1 MSIQMDPPRSPVPAV
16 AQALAEAALQ
26 RQNMLLGADK
36 GAAGVGAPGA
46 VNPAGGVPPLPT
58 LNPATPLAPP
68 PLPEGAS
75 DPALADRV
83 SLSPRASQALQAQ
96 GQTSAAAPPAAA
108 AQPGRGMAVPPAAV
122 PTLAA
127 AGAGGVTG
135 AAWPASGVSPAMR
148 GLLNALV
155 QQLTPAAPQRV
166 VAMQPWGA
174 GLGGAGGLP
183 ADPDLPPLQTWLVG
197 QGLLHT
203 EQGPRAFTAMLRV
216 PAAWLQGLPT
226 ASLPSSP
233 APAGTLQAAF
243 AGSAQALTG
252 GLFALVLQ
260 PGVGAGERAAATSA
274 LLSLELA
281 PWQGAAA
288 SVVYGRDQ
296 LQARNDPWLQM
307 LALQASGYGREEEEA
322 DQRRRARGHC
332 DTPGCPYAGRA
343 PCEQPFCLAQRVVP
357 VQAVPPVG
365 GV

>member
-1 MSIQMDPPRSPVPAV
+1 MSIQMDPPRSPVPGV

-36 GAAGVGAPGA
+36 GASGVVVPGA
-46 VNPAGGVPPLPT
+46 GGPAGGVPPLPAP
-58 LNPATPLAPP
+58 NPAAPLAPP

-96 GQTSAAAPPAAA
+96 GQNPAAAA
-108 AQPGRGMAVPPAAV
+108 AQPGRGVAVPPAAT

-127 AGAGGVTG
+127 AGAGVVTG

-148 GLLNALV
+148 GLLDALV

-166 VAMQPWGA
+166 VAVQPWGA
-174 GLGGAGGLP
+174 GLGDAGGLP

-203 EQGPRAFTAMLRV
+203 EQGPRAFTATLRV
-216 PAAWLQGLPT
+216 PAAWLQSLPA
-226 ASLPSSP
+226 ASSPSSP
-233 APAGTLQAAF
+233 TPSGTLQAAL
-243 AGSAQALTG
+243 AGRSQALTS

-274 LLSLELA
+274 MLSLELA

-322 DQRRRARGHC
+322 VQRRRARGHC

-343 PCEQPFCLAQRVVP
+343 PCEQPFCLAMRVVP

>member
-26 RQNMLLGADK
+26 RQNMLLGVDK
-36 GAAGVGAPGA
+36 GGAGVVTPGA
-46 VNPAGGVPPLPT
+46 GIPTGGVPPLPT
-58 LNPATPLAPP
+58 PNPATPLAPP

-83 SLSPRASQALQAQ
+83 SLSPRASQALQ
-96 GQTSAAAPPAAA
+96 GQNPAAAA
-108 AQPGRGMAVPPAAV
+108 AQPGRGVVVPPAAI

-148 GLLNALV
+148 GLLDALV

-166 VAMQPWGA
+166 VAVQPWGA

-203 EQGPRAFTAMLRV
+203 EQGPRAFTATLRV
-216 PAAWLQGLPT
+216 PAAWLQGFPT
-226 ASLPSSP
+226 ASLPPSP

-243 AGSAQALTG
+243 AGRAQALTG

-260 PGVGAGERAAATSA
+260 PGVGASERAAATSA

-322 DQRRRARGHC
+322 DQRRRARSHC

-343 PCEQPFCLAQRVVP
+343 PCEQPFCLAMRVVP
-357 VQAVPPVG
+357 VQAVPPIAG
-365 GV
+365 GA

>member
-36 GAAGVGAPGA
+36 GASGVVVPGA
-46 VNPAGGVPPLPT
+46 GGPAGGVPPLPAP
-58 LNPATPLAPP
+58 NPAAPLAPP

-96 GQTSAAAPPAAA
+96 GQTPAAAPPTGAAP
-108 AQPGRGMAVPPAAV
+108 PGRGVAVPPAAI

-148 GLLNALV
+148 GLLDALV

-166 VAMQPWGA
+166 VAVQPWGA
-174 GLGGAGGLP
+174 GLGDAGGLP

-203 EQGPRAFTAMLRV
+203 EQGPRAFTATLRV
-216 PAAWLQGLPT
+216 PAAWLQSLPT
-226 ASLPSSP
+226 ASPPPSPTPS
-233 APAGTLQAAF
+233 GTLQAAL
-243 AGSAQALTG
+243 AGRAQALTG
-252 GLFALVLQ
+252 GLYALVLQ
-260 PGVGAGERAAATSA
+260 PGVGAAATSA

-343 PCEQPFCLAQRVVP
+343 PCEQPFCLAMRVMP

>member
-1 MSIQMDPPRSPVPAV
+1 
-16 AQALAEAALQ
+16 
-26 RQNMLLGADK
+26 
-36 GAAGVGAPGA
+36 
-46 VNPAGGVPPLPT
+46 
-58 LNPATPLAPP
+58 
-68 PLPEGAS
+68 
-75 DPALADRV
+75 
-83 SLSPRASQALQAQ
+83 
-96 GQTSAAAPPAAA
+96 
-108 AQPGRGMAVPPAAV
+108 
-122 PTLAA
+122 
-127 AGAGGVTG
+127 
-135 AAWPASGVSPAMR
+135 MR
-148 GLLNALV
+148 GLLDALV
-155 QQLTPAAPQRV
+155 QQLTPAAPQRM
-166 VAMQPWGA
+166 VAVQPWGA

-203 EQGPRAFTAMLRV
+203 EQGPRAFTATLRV

-226 ASLPSSP
+226 ASPPPTP
-233 APAGTLQAAF
+233 APAGTLQAAL
-243 AGSAQALTG
+243 AGRSQALTG

-288 SVVYGRDQ
+288 SVVYRRDQ

-322 DQRRRARGHC
+322 DLRRRARGHC

-343 PCEQPFCLAQRVVP
+343 PCEQPFCLAMRVVP

>member
-36 GAAGVGAPGA
+36 GIPGAAAPGA
-46 VNPAGGVPPLPT
+46 GNPTRGVPPLPT
-58 LNPATPLAPP
+58 PN
-68 PLPEGAS
+68 
-75 DPALADRV
+75 
-83 SLSPRASQALQAQ
+83 
-96 GQTSAAAPPAAA
+96 PAAA
-108 AQPGRGMAVPPAAV
+108 AAQQGRGVAVSPAAI

-148 GLLNALV
+148 GLLDALV
-155 QQLTPAAPQRV
+155 QQLTPAAPQSV
-166 VAMQPWGA
+166 VAVQPWGA

-203 EQGPRAFTAMLRV
+203 EQGPRAFTATLRV

-226 ASLPSSP
+226 ASPPPSP
-233 APAGTLQAAF
+233 APSGTLQAAL
-243 AGSAQALTG
+243 AGRSQALTS

-281 PWQGAAA
+281 PWQVAA

-322 DQRRRARGHC
+322 DLRRRARGHC

-343 PCEQPFCLAQRVVP
+343 PCEQPFCLAMRVVP